1 MYGARGP
8 HDGQA
13 GVPDRAGHAS
23 TLGLIGLVLVAAA
36 IAGPLAWL
44 PGIAEGRDVIG
55 LFSQQLGMSALI
67 AMAVSQL
74 IATRIAPVEWISV

>member
-1 MYGARGP
+1 M
-8 HDGQA
+8 
-13 GVPDRAGHAS
+13 
-23 TLGLIGLVLVAAA
+23 AAA